1 MSTTA
6 ILPGAEGSGI
16 TGELSWGDQAAPTLV
31 NFSTDS
37 ESARYGEGQGVSITM
52 TLSEFIAPGTSL
64 SVEFDTGESATL
76 YAVAAGNDPTKTL
89 TGTYTVG
96 PGVSTN
102 ALTVESVAAGT
113 VTDLYGNAFVALST
127 VAEEKNLNSTST
139 ILIDTEA
146 PNAVIDN
153 VELSSA
159 NLTITLNGSG
169 FGETGATFGTDITS
183 YIAWDKFAWDIDGDF
198 NSSSEGVD
206 ASAFTFDLV
215 TNTID
220 YYVSSTTLNSASKIT
235 IQLTEDGFAALKQ
248 TPGFAESGVSVEN
261 TSDDIDISAGFIKDI
276 FGNASETDSTLDA
289 TISISYSDST
299 GPRIQEIS
307 SPTNDTYN
315 GEGLDEISLVVTLNE
330 EAQAGNSLTLQLGT
344 GDTVQFTTA
353 TNSTQ
358 LTGTYAI
365 SSTSTATTNDLTVS
379 SVTASSVTD
388 LYGNALNTALP
399 SGENLSD
406 NNNIVIDTTDPSVAL
421 SSVSYDSVAKKL
433 IFVGSNMETMGLTNN
448 AAVTGDSIAT
458 LFDWTQLTW
467 DIVSGS
473 GATTTPVNISSA
485 SVSSVVVKNTT
496 TMEITLTDDFVTTL
510 EGTVTDGFAAE
521 GGRDEI
527 SVAQGFIK
535 DVAGNTS
542 STDAMASETISY
554 TDVSP
559 PTILSVSSVNDAGTI
574 IDGAYSLNQ
583 ALQLQVELSESVMNA
598 GEINL
603 TLNTGD
609 VVTLSREAGV
619 ADNLLR
625 GDFTVNA
632 GSGSV
637 NELSVSS
644 VEIDGIKDLYGN
656 TMVSTSIPGA
666 ESLSANNNIRV
677 DTIAIFN
684 ASDSLGADQ
693 WVFNFTEAV
702 NNAEGGAGSVI
713 NQLQS
718 EVAAGTGVWSE
729 GNKTLTYTLDE
740 TATSDI
746 TFDLDVSDFAGN
758 DNTISYSFE
767 I

>member
-1 MSTTA
+1 
-6 ILPGAEGSGI
+6 
-16 TGELSWGDQAAPTLV
+16 
-31 NFSTDS
+31 
-37 ESARYGEGQGVSITM
+37 
-52 TLSEFIAPGTSL
+52 
-64 SVEFDTGESATL
+64 
-76 YAVAAGNDPTKTL
+76 
-89 TGTYTVG
+89 
-96 PGVSTN
+96 
-102 ALTVESVAAGT
+102 
-113 VTDLYGNAFVALST
+113 
-127 VAEEKNLNSTST
+127 
-139 ILIDTEA
+139 
-146 PNAVIDN
+146 
-153 VELSSA
+153 
-159 NLTITLNGSG
+159 
-169 FGETGATFGTDITS
+169 
-183 YIAWDKFAWDIDGDF
+183 
-198 NSSSEGVD
+198 
-206 ASAFTFDLV
+206 
-215 TNTID
+215 
-220 YYVSSTTLNSASKIT
+220 
-235 IQLTEDGFAALKQ
+235 
-248 TPGFAESGVSVEN
+248 
-261 TSDDIDISAGFIKDI
+261 
-276 FGNASETDSTLDA
+276 
-289 TISISYSDST
+289 
-299 GPRIQEIS
+299 
-307 SPTNDTYN
+307 
-315 GEGLDEISLVVTLNE
+315 
-330 EAQAGNSLTLQLGT
+330 
-344 GDTVQFTTA
+344 
-353 TNSTQ
+353 
-358 LTGTYAI
+358 
-365 SSTSTATTNDLTVS
+365 
-379 SVTASSVTD
+379 
-388 LYGNALNTALP
+388 
-399 SGENLSD
+399 
-406 NNNIVIDTTDPSVAL
+406 
-421 SSVSYDSVAKKL
+421 
-433 IFVGSNMETMGLTNN
+433 
-448 AAVTGDSIAT
+448 
-458 LFDWTQLTW
+458 
-467 DIVSGS
+467 
-473 GATTTPVNISSA
+473 
-485 SVSSVVVKNTT
+485 
-496 TMEITLTDDFVTTL
+496 MEITLTDDFVTTL

-740 TATSDI
+740 TATLDI